1 MSELLI
7 IAALAAV
14 VVGLCAY
21 AAWSARRRALSDQP
35 RDWRVDWCVPEC
47 YADHRQTGP
56 CKDCPA
62 RRAAR
67 R

>member
-1 MSELLI
+1 MTDLLI
-7 IAALAAV
+7 IAVLAAV

-21 AAWSARRRALSDQP
+21 AALSARRRAH
-35 RDWRVDWCVPEC
+35 DWRIDWCVPEC
-47 YADHRQTGP
+47 YADHRQQGP
-56 CKDCPA
+56 CADCPA

>member
-1 MSELLI
+1 MNPLLI
-7 IAALAAV
+7 ILALAAV

-21 AAWSARRRALSDQP
+21 AAWSARRRA
-35 RDWRVDWCVPEC
+35 RDWREDWCVPEC
-47 YADHRQTGP
+47 YAAHGQQGP

>member
-1 MSELLI
+1 MSDLLI
-7 IAALAAV
+7 ILALAAV

-21 AAWSARRRALSDQP
+21 AAWSARRRA
-35 RDWRVDWCVPEC
+35 RDWREDWCVPEC
-47 YADHRQTGP
+47 WADHRQQGP
-56 CKDCPA
+56 CRDCPA

>member
-21 AAWSARRRALSDQP
+21 AAWSARRRAV
-35 RDWRVDWCVPEC
+35 RDWREDWCVPEC
-47 YADHRQTGP
+47 YADHRQQGP
-56 CKDCPA
+56 CADCPA